1 MTTATSTTLPA
12 AQMEH
17 KPVAAPSTRTLRV
30 SLCLLVWNELG
41 GCKLDVP
48 ELPLEQF
55 DEVYAVDGGSTDG
68 TVEYLQQRGITVH
81 QQKKRGY
88 NAAMI
93 ECFEHCTTDALVIY
107 HPKGSIDPRE
117 VLACKQMLQQGYDLA
132 IGSRIMPGG
141 RNEED
146 DKLLRPRKWF
156 VRGLGLLGAILWKR
170 GRRADGG
177 SWKQPIAWDV
187 LHGFRGMRRDRFF
200 AIEPLPTGL
209 SMDLEMVVRSYRK
222 GFRVGEF
229 PSVEKPR
236 PHGDTHFKAWPTGKK
251 LLKYVWQ
258 ELHRPA

>member
-1 MTTATSTTLPA
+1 
-12 AQMEH
+12 MEH

-132 IGSRIMPGG
+132 IGSRIMEGG

-156 VRGLGLLGAILWKR
+156 VRGLGLLGATLWKR

-200 AIEPLPTGL
+200 AIDPLPTGL